1 LDEIVE
7 DQMTAIVELDLVIEE
22 ILLPP
27 VMKEEEEAHGE
38 SNHGLRSKS

>member
-27 VMKEEEEAHGE
+27 VMKEEEAHGE
-38 SNHGLRSKS
+38 SNLGLRSKS